1 MCRLLC
7 KIAHYV
13 VITGVVIGLIVS
25 LPVAA
30 QVTTGSI
37 SGTVTDATGAIIP
50 GANVTI
56 RNVGTNLTRA
66 VNTDAAGLYTAADLD
81 VGQYEITAQ
90 QKGFATV
97 KKVGIDLTVGAALQ
111 ENLSLTVG
119 ATTEVVEVQATA
131 AQVETASSEVGG
143 LVGEKQMVDLPL
155 NGRNYAQLILLAPG
169 MQPVTNMFDHQY
181 DRALGNVRRG
191 WVASGSAGDPA
202 GRDRYTRLLYARLRL
217 DNVGNLLRGGGD

>member
-56 RNVGTNLTRA
+56 RNVGTDLTRA

-111 ENLSLTVG
+111 RHFPYGRRYNRGSGG
-119 ATTEVVEVQATA
+119 ASHRRA
-131 AQVETASSEVGG
+131 GG
-143 LVGEKQMVDLPL
+143 NRHFGSGRAGGREA
-155 NGRNYAQLILLAPG
+155 NG
-169 MQPVTNMFDHQY
+169 
-181 DRALGNVRRG
+181 
-191 WVASGSAGDPA
+191 
-202 GRDRYTRLLYARLRL
+202 
-217 DNVGNLLRGGGD
+217 